1 MGHNKLLVLCCHGV
15 WTKEAFYAEFP
26 GEKPIY
32 ENHILIA
39 FNALR
44 ERKYDVLIISGG
56 FTKKE
61 TKKSEAKS
69 YLDWSDDLGL
79 NREDL
84 NILLEEYAR
93 SSVENLLF
101 SMCRFCQE
109 FHYFPEEI
117 GACTLHWKKEWFE
130 EVIAPCLCLPN
141 FKVLPVE
148 GEAERLKEIGARLPN
163 PHEVANKNRADPLEI
178 LRGGKVRKR
187 DPWKIRHPYAGIK
200 EFKHLFKRLATI
212 EYPWL

>member
-1 MGHNKLLVLCCHGV
+1 MDHKKLLVLCCHGV
-15 WTKEAFYAEFP
+15 YHKGGFYADRP
-26 GEKPIY
+26 IEKEVY
-32 ENHILIA
+32 EDHIRLA
-39 FNALR
+39 FSTIRQKA
-44 ERKYDVLIISGG
+44 YDVLIISGG
-56 FTKKE
+56 YTKPE
-61 TKKSEAKS
+61 EEKSEARG
-69 YLDWSDDLGL
+69 YLDWADEIRLDRTDLV
-79 NREDL
+79 
-84 NILLEEYAR
+84 ILLEEYAR

-101 SMCRFCQE
+101 SMCRFYQY
-109 FHYFPEEI
+109 FGYFPEEV

-148 GEAERLKEIGARLPN
+148 GEAKKLKEIGARLPN

-178 LRGGKVRKR
+178 LRGGKVQKR
-187 DPWKIRHPYAGIK
+187 DPWKIRHPYADMK